1 MGQITQL
8 LAPGDIHI
16 GAILCK
22 QLLAP
27 GDIFKM
33 MVELPEGSG
42 VLLSIPCNFSNF
54 CAHRVNPKRGD
65 PANQNFFRRPRSN
78 SGMVIKQFN

>member
-1 MGQITQL
+1 MQLQQNFEMGQITQL
-8 LAPGDIHI
+8 MAPGDIHI

-42 VLLSIPCNFSNF
+42 DLWYLAFNSLQLL
-54 CAHRVNPKRGD
+54 
-65 PANQNFFRRPRSN
+65 
-78 SGMVIKQFN
+78 